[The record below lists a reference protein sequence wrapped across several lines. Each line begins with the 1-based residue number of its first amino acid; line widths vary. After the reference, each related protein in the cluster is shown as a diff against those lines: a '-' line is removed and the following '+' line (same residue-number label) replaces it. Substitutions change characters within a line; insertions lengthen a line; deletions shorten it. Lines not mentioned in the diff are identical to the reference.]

1 MTAPEQWL
9 MTLADP
15 KFQADNLP
23 RQKLKAAEVAP
34 LCVLSEMHGVLP
46 ATLQRLDCMLRNK
59 PELLLSAPGL
69 NLEIL
74 AALQP
79 MQKRLTE
86 RSAIALFLGAESRRI
101 QLELRATGVEAILL
115 KGIDFAGRLYAPPAL
130 RSFNDIDVLVRASQW
145 DGVEATLAR
154 LGYLPHETPMKYARG
169 YSERTWQHPA
179 MPGAMVEVHD
189 NLVNSPTVRR
199 GVSVRLEDV
208 PTQFASDG
216 LLRATPTGLL
226 IIAAVHGAASH
237 SFDKVQH
244 LCDVAQIVRGR
255 AGPIDEAA
263 LRECLE
269 KTGAGFSVALALDLT
284 ARTLN
289 EKAAAELLARL
300 KLRWPRRLARLLITP
315 TLVAR
320 SQGTSRRAGSWRR
333 QTLRQLLKRRR

>member
-1 MTAPEQWL
+1 

-15 KFQADNLP
+15 KFQADHLP

-46 ATLQRLDCMLRNK
+46 ATLERLDWMLRNK

-74 AALQP
+74 ASLQP

-86 RSAIALFLGAESRRI
+86 RAAIALFLGAESRRI
-101 QLELRATGVEAILL
+101 QLELRATGVEAMLL
-115 KGIDFAGRLYAPPAL
+115 KGLDFAGRLYAPPAL
-130 RSFNDIDVLVRASQW
+130 RSFNDIDVLVRASEW
-145 DGVEATLAR
+145 EGVAATLAR
-154 LGYLPHETPMKYARG
+154 LGYLPQETPMKYARG

-199 GVSVRLEDV
+199 GVSVRLEDL
-208 PTQFASDG
+208 PTQRASDG
-216 LLRATPTGLL
+216 LLRA
-226 IIAAVHGAASH
+226 
-237 SFDKVQH
+237 
-244 LCDVAQIVRGR
+244 R
-255 AGPIDEAA
+255 PIEEAA

-289 EKAAAELLARL
+289 ETAAAELLARL
-300 KLRWPRRLARLLITP
+300 KPRWPRRLARLLITP
-315 TLVAR
+315 ALVAQ
-320 SQGTSRRAGSWRR
+320 SQGPRRRAGSWRR

>member
-15 KFQADNLP
+15 KFQADHLP

-46 ATLQRLDCMLRNK
+46 ATLERLDWMLRNK

-74 AALQP
+74 ASLQP

-86 RSAIALFLGAESRRI
+86 RAAIALFLGAESRRI
-101 QLELRATGVEAILL
+101 QLELRATGVEAMLL
-115 KGIDFAGRLYAPPAL
+115 KGLDFAGRLYAPPAL
-130 RSFNDIDVLVRASQW
+130 RSFNDIDVLVRASEW
-145 DGVEATLAR
+145 EGVAATLAR
-154 LGYLPHETPMKYARG
+154 LGYLPQETPMKYARG

-199 GVSVRLEDV
+199 GVSVRLEDL
-208 PTQFASDG
+208 PTQRASDG
-216 LLRATPTGLL
+216 LLRATPAGLL

-244 LCDVAQIVRGR
+244 LCDLAQIVRGR
-255 AGPIDEAA
+255 AGPIEEAA

-289 EKAAAELLARL
+289 ETAAAELLARL
-300 KLRWPRRLARLLITP
+300 KPRWPRRLARLLITP
-315 TLVAR
+315 ALVAQ
-320 SQGTSRRAGSWRR
+320 SQGPRRRAGSWRR